1 MVSAMGQVGAF
12 SFYAGLNALALVGI
26 FLLVPETKQF
36 SLEELD
42 QVFEIDRKT
51 FVRHEFKVWLPYAI
65 KHTLLFQRNLPR
77 PPALIEAIDTVE
89 DRQRKEAKEARKRR
103 A

>member
-12 SFYAGLNALALVGI
+12 CFYAGLNAVAFVGI
-26 FLLVPETKQF
+26 FLLVPETKQL

-42 QVFEIDRKT
+42 QVFEIDRRT
-51 FVRHEFKVWLPYAI
+51 FVRHELKVWLPYVI
-65 KHTLLFQRNLPR
+65 KHTFLFQRSLPR
-77 PPALIEAIDTVE
+77 PPALIEAIDTIE
-89 DRQRKEAKEARKRR
+89 DRQKKEAKEARKRR